1 MGTAASYERDGTVG
15 IIRIDDGKANV
26 MSVPTMSAISA
37 ALDQAEADGVVVVI
51 QGREG
56 LFSAGFDLG
65 VFKQGPAPAGE
76 MLRAGG
82 ALVARILSFPAP
94 VIAACTG
101 HAIAM
106 GSFLLLSSDLRI
118 GASGAFRIGMN
129 EVAIGLA
136 VPYFALEVARQRVP
150 VSALSRAALLAEMV
164 GPEEAVGMGFLD
176 RVVPSDQVVPT
187 ALEVARAFS
196 ELDMSAHRETKA
208 RLRGAAAEA
217 VRKATADEFG
227 ALA

>member
-1 MGTAASYERDGTVG
+1 MGTVASYERDGGVG

-26 MSVPTMSAISA
+26 MSVPTMSAINS

-51 QGREG
+51 EGREG

-65 VFKQGPAPAGE
+65 VFKQGPGPAGE

-82 ALVARILSFPAP
+82 TLVARILSFPAP

-136 VPYFALEVARQRVP
+136 VPYFALEVARQRLP
-150 VSALSRAALLAEMV
+150 VSVLSRAALLAEMV
-164 GPEEAVGMGFLD
+164 GPEEAARMGFLD
-176 RVVPSDQVVPT
+176 RVVPSDQVVPA
-187 ALEVARAFS
+187 ALEAARAFS
-196 ELDMSAHRETKA
+196 ELDMAAHRETKV
-208 RLRGAAAEA
+208 RLRGATAEA
-217 VRKATADEFG
+217 VRQATVDEFG